1 MEKFV
6 KISVIRGLKTWFC
19 YRTSKKKAFMTETY
33 HKGFL
38 LFYFQLV
45 RKKCSLASIVAF
57 FALMCQHVFAPDGVP
72 PPRANEGVEE
82 RLNVSLSRNEGRTA
96 FCSTVGKG

>member
-1 MEKFV
+1 V

-38 LFYFQLV
+38 LFFSISQREMFYSVFFGFLMFYFPLV
-45 RKKCSLASIVAF
+45 SEKSSFVFLIGRLAA
-57 FALMCQHVFAPDGVP
+57 
-72 PPRANEGVEE
+72 
-82 RLNVSLSRNEGRTA
+82 
-96 FCSTVGKG
+96 